1 MVRNNYI
8 CTKINYLGVAP
19 ITLKT
24 VKDKWRNLAPS
35 VKSTFTEYRKEVNTT
50 SGGPATKKPTL
61 FMESI
66 VNILQDTI
74 HFSGI
79 ECGLE
84 TAGFTTEQNPIIHSS
99 NALWRCQ
106 FIPFK
111 TLSQNQQQ
119 ANNK

>member
-1 MVRNNYI
+1 
-8 CTKINYLGVAP
+8 LGVAP